1 MQEASPGVRQKHVL
15 NAGEMSAGFKR
26 VCVFALLRW
35 GDTWFCT
42 FVLNRWHIIR
52 ILSDV
57 KLNCEALLCGGRH
70 DVLIQPIQAASHEDI
85 FFQGTILSSLSMRHL
100 STGHQES
107 SKTKTPS
114 FFLNNIKNKQQQL
127 FSLKM
132 MTLTMLH
139 VSTGYRTSNSLWVHP
154 QIIASQNSQPNN
166 TKDQLASKCKAI
178 IHSGD

>member
-1 MQEASPGVRQKHVL
+1 MQEASPRVRQKHVL
-15 NAGEMSAGFKR
+15 NAGEMSAGFIR

-42 FVLNRWHIIR
+42 FVLNHWHIIR
-52 ILSDV
+52 IHSDW
-57 KLNCEALLCGGRH
+57 KLNCEALLCGGRY
-70 DVLIQPIQAASHEDI
+70 DVLIQQIQAASHEDM

-100 STGHQES
+100 SPGHQES

-114 FFLNNIKNKQQQL
+114 FLLNNIKKKQQQL
-127 FSLKM
+127 FSLKT
-132 MTLTMLH
+132 TLTMLH
-139 VSTGYRTSNSLWVHP
+139 VSTDPSRHP
-154 QIIASQNSQPNN
+154 PHCESIHRIIASQNSQPNN